1 MRSRK
6 AITAGMWAI
15 RLKETFVRRVLLSDS
30 FVLFLTL
37 AYFLVLWIFLPRLG
51 SIRNLSNLSSNVW
64 PLLVLVI
71 GQMFVLIVGGIDLS
85 QTSIMAVTSVCGAL
99 IMTSGLDPELFAR
112 NPLWGTLISEQG
124 GLLAGNAMAMPV
136 GILVMLAIG
145 AIIGL
150 GNGLAVA
157 KLRMPP
163 FMVTLVSMFFFS
175 GLAIFV
181 SRSENIR
188 NLPTSFLAL
197 GQNYLG
203 QVPAGRG
210 SVGLVPY
217 SFFAGLAMALVA
229 WFVLARTVLGR
240 WLYAVGMNRRTAA
253 VSGVPADGVIVCAY
267 AISGFCAALGS
278 VLYSARLG
286 AGRPTLGENVLLD
299 IIGAAV
305 IGGIS
310 LFGGKGKVRW
320 AFYGVLFFVLLDSSL
335 YMMNFKFYTVNIVKG
350 GVILVA
356 ALLDVLRNRV
366 RAGRPATVREAT
378 A

>member
-1 MRSRK
+1 VQSTETTTPRAAAR
-6 AITAGMWAI
+6 
-15 RLKETFVRRVLLSDS
+15 RLRGLFVRRVLLSDS

-51 SIRNLSNLSSNVW
+51 SARNLSNLSSNVW
-64 PLLVLVI
+64 PLLMLVI

-85 QTSIMAVTSVCGAL
+85 QTAIMAVTSVSGAL
-99 IMTSGLDPELFAR
+99 VMTSQLDPELFAK
-112 NPLWGTLISEQG
+112 NPLWGVLLSEQG
-124 GLLAGNAMAMPV
+124 GPLGSSALAVPA
-136 GILVMLAIG
+136 GIAVMLLIGVLIG
-145 AIIGL
+145 A

-157 KLRMPP
+157 RLRMPP

-175 GLAIFV
+175 GLAIFAT
-181 SRSENIR
+181 RSENVSH
-188 NLPTSFLAL
+188 LPDSFVAI
-197 GQNYLG
+197 GQSYLG
-203 QVPAGRG
+203 RIPAGRG

-217 SFFAGLAMALVA
+217 SFFAGVALAVAA
-229 WFVLARTVLGR
+229 WFVLAKTVLGR
-240 WLYAVGMNRRTAA
+240 WFYAVGINRRSAQ
-253 VSGVPADGVIVCAY
+253 VSGVPTQRVIICAY

-350 GVILVA
+350 SVILLA
-356 ALLDVLRNRV
+356 ALLDVLRSRV
-366 RAGRPATVREAT
+366 RADVTPMRRVVAA
-378 A
+378 